1 MVAYILLLM
10 IPANKRYNTLFIT
23 RKVFFYGLVSM
34 IPYFLIWPDWPPVSL
49 VLRPDVLCNLLFLGS
64 VASMACFLAWN
75 WGMKKL
81 GAVVVTNYVYFNPVT
96 TVIFAWLILSERI
109 TLFFIIGT
117 LLILLGMYLCN
128 KRQKEAGTELKV
140 NNSAK
145 SKQTRWPGN

>member
-1 MVAYILLLM
+1 
-10 IPANKRYNTLFIT
+10 
-23 RKVFFYGLVSM
+23 
-34 IPYFLIWPDWPPVSL
+34 
-49 VLRPDVLCNLLFLGS
+49 
-64 VASMACFLAWN
+64 
-75 WGMKKL
+75 MKKL

-145 SKQTRWPGN
+145 SR